1 MMMMMIII
9 IINAQE
15 GACYDQ
21 GTCINERVLQFILFT
36 HYYYSDKIQKARL
49 GRAYSTRK
57 RI

>member
-1 MMMMMIII
+1 MMMMIII